1 VITDNGQAATATRA
15 PHSECLAAN
24 RLVGVMFEAPPT
36 IEPEPKTDTSAP
48 YNACDAGFLR
58 THPAEVLDLVQLGKT
73 VEIRVDL
80 APGADPIGVLMPW
93 RDYEELRSM
102 RARIAAITGGMQRA
116 G

>member
-1 VITDNGQAATATRA
+1 MSNDNGAATRA

-24 RLVGVMFEAPPT
+24 RLVGVMFPPAPSLAPADL
-36 IEPEPKTDTSAP
+36 EPAGTGT

-58 THPAEVLDLVQLGKT
+58 THPAEVLDLVGAGKT

-80 APGADPIGVLMPW
+80 ARDAAPIAVIMPW
-93 RDYEELRSM
+93 RDYEEFCSI
-102 RARIAAITGGMQRA
+102 RAKISAITGTMQRA